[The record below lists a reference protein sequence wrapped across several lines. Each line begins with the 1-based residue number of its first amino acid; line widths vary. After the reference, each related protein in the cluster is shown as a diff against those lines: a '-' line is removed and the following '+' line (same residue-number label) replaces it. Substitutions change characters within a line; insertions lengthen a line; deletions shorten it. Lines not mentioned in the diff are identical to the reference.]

1 MQFNNQYL
9 IGNATVITTTITVG
23 GVLTDTNTLT
33 LTVEQPDG
41 TITTYTYGVGTF
53 ITRVSTGVYKATVA
67 LEQAGYW
74 KYRWASPFP
83 NTGAVESTF
92 TVTPSIIP

>member
-1 MQFNNQYL
+1 MSSCIAKYKCRNTQYS
-9 IGNATVITTTITVG
+9 IYSC
-23 GVLTDTNTLT
+23 
-33 LTVEQPDG
+33 

>member
-1 MQFNNQYL
+1 MQYTNQYL
-9 IGNATVITTTITVG
+9 IGNATVITTTISKL
-23 GVLTDTNTLT
+23 GVLTNAPSLT
-33 LTVEQPDG
+33 LEVEQPDG

-53 ITRVSTGVYKATVA
+53 ITNVSTGVYSATID
-67 LEQAGYW
+67 LEQSGYW

-92 TVTPSIIP
+92 CVTPSIIS